1 MKLETLNGEFIS
13 KCCWIQCLAN
23 CILKPISGSLP
34 HNLSF
39 SQLPCYAWIWRQVCV
54 YNTAPDWQGCYF
66 MYDSEFIFIY
76 KRISSPFLF
85 LGEFSSL
92 LNNTVYF
99 MKMKDQNDVKSTV
112 FCLVEDVRR
121 IRYGPGL
128 SAPGE
133 MIPRESPGLRSPA
146 LHSTFGTNSTP
157 SSKFL
162 WLSKTLEHPES
173 AQQCQESHLA
183 GFPPGFPPLR
193 RISVSA
199 IFPESRDL
207 LLGAFFKIFRG
218 PGQIPSCHDMLWIE

>member
-76 KRISSPFLF
+76 KRILSPFLF

-92 LNNTVYF
+92 LNNSVYF
-99 MKMKDQNDVKSTV
+99 MKTKDQNDVKSTQFSV
-112 FCLVEDVRR
+112 
-121 IRYGPGL
+121 L
-128 SAPGE
+128 SRTCVVSDTDQDSLLQE
-133 MIPRESPGLRSPA
+133 KRSPGKALDSVPQPCAAHLAPTPHPA
-146 LHSTFGTNSTP
+146 PNSCDYPKHWSILSLHSNVRNLIWQD
-157 SSKFL
+157 FL
-162 WLSKTLEHPES
+162 
-173 AQQCQESHLA
+173 LA
-183 GFPPGFPPLR
+183 SPL
-193 RISVSA
+193 
-199 IFPESRDL
+199 
-207 LLGAFFKIFRG
+207 
-218 PGQIPSCHDMLWIE
+218 